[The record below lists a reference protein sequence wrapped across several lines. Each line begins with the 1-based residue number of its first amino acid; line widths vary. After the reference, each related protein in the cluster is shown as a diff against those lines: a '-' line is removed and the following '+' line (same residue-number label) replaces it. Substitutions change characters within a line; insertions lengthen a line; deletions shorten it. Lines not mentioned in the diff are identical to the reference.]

1 MKPSLKQSYKNSEH
15 LLCVFSASCLV
26 DIETVV
32 SDVLARQVAL
42 WMLVDCIRRM
52 EWVLVWDV
60 GGLVTQRLFA
70 RSEVKFS
77 WI

>member
-1 MKPSLKQSYKNSEH
+1 M
-15 LLCVFSASCLV
+15 

-77 WI
+77 WIFPFGTVNIITRYVI